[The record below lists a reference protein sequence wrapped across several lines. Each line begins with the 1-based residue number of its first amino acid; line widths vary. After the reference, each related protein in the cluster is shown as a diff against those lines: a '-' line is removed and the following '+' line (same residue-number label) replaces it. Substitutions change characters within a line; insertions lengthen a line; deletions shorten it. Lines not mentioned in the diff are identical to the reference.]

1 MSEHSQWHGAD
12 RSSHY
17 LNQLEQYSLTL
28 RGRNI
33 NPIID
38 AATPLLGMILRMQDL
53 SVDIKEPDYLYRQ
66 IQTDIESIEQF
77 LEMEGYEPGSIVTFR
92 YVLCTFIDE
101 CVMSAESSLAKF
113 WSQKSLLIHFH
124 SEGWGGERVFQI
136 TERLMNEPKRYKDML
151 EFIYLCFGLGFRG
164 RYKVQNANNDEF
176 ERLFRRLQNLLQS
189 LNGETGSTRLHMGA
203 KKPGRYLLPKQLTTR
218 HILLVAGGVLV
229 IAYLIYLFKLNSQSS
244 SILEQLNMLLK

>member
-1 MSEHSQWHGAD
+1 MSEQPLWHGAD
-12 RSSHY
+12 QSSRYIHK
-17 LNQLEQYSLTL
+17 LEQYSLTL

-38 AATPLLGMILRMQDL
+38 AATPLLGMILRLQDL
-53 SVDIKEPDYLYRQ
+53 SVDIPEPDYLYRQ

-77 LEMEGYEPGSIVTFR
+77 LEMEGYEPGSIITFR

-101 CVMSAESSLAKF
+101 CVMSADSSLATF
-113 WSQKSLLIHFH
+113 WSHKSLLIHFH
-124 SEGWGGERVFQI
+124 NEGWGGERVFQI

-164 RYKVQNANNDEF
+164 RYKVQHANSDEF
-176 ERLFRRLQNLLQS
+176 ERLFRRLHGILIS
-189 LNGETGSTRLHMGA
+189 LNGEPAPTRLHLGTP
-203 KKPGRYLLPKQLTTR
+203 KPERYGLPKQISVR
-218 HILLVAGGVLV
+218 HIA
-229 IAYLIYLFKLNSQSS
+229 IATGAILILAYSLYLSSLNSQSL

>member
-1 MSEHSQWHGAD
+1 MSEQPLWHGAD
-12 RSSHY
+12 QSSRY
-17 LNQLEQYSLTL
+17 LNKLEQYSLTL
-28 RGRNI
+28 RGRNV

-53 SVDIKEPDYLYRQ
+53 SVDLPEPDYLYRQ
-66 IQTDIESIEQF
+66 VQTDIESIEQF

-101 CVMSAESSLAKF
+101 CVMSADSSLAKY
-113 WSQKSLLIHFH
+113 WSHKSLLIHFH
-124 SEGWGGERVFQI
+124 NEGWGGERVFQI

-176 ERLFRRLQNLLQS
+176 ERLFRRLQSLLQS
-189 LNGETGSTRLHMGA
+189 LNGEPASTRLHMGA
-203 KKPGRYLLPKQLTTR
+203 KKPARYFLPKQLTTR
-218 HILLVAGGVLV
+218 HIVIGVVGILLL
-229 IAYLIYLFKLNSQSS
+229 AYFIYLSKLNSQSA